1 VNSSA
6 SVLPYEQTGAF
17 SGLVIDYLNAA
28 PALQSM
34 YHAEPNMNGLREA
47 IAQRRSHT
55 VNRPLLHEVLED
67 LYKKQASQKQKENI
81 QSLLA
86 DTTFT
91 ICTAH
96 QPNIFSGYL
105 YFVYKILQVI
115 RIAETMKTQMPDLHF
130 VPVYYIG
137 SEDNDLEEL
146 GQVKVDG
153 VKMVW
158 QTKQE
163 GAVGRMKVDKALLQL
178 ITQLEGQLGVHPH
191 GAAMVSM
198 LRESYQEGTTIAAA
212 TKSLVDHLF
221 SQYGLLVLDAD
232 DARLKSVMKPVFA
245 NDLVQHDAYRLVT
258 YVGEEMQRQYKVQVN
273 PREINLFYLI
283 DGLRE
288 RIIENNGIYTTES
301 GAIKMT
307 REEILQLLDDHPE
320 CFSPNV
326 VLRALYQESIL
337 PDIAFVGG
345 GSEIAYWL
353 ELKPMFDH
361 FKVPLPALVL
371 RNSFIVAKAEDE
383 QKLKTFGLGITD
395 LFAGEFAL
403 IDKYVKAH
411 SSKVLDTENERAAA
425 TEMFKGLK
433 VKAAAVDQTL
443 VQHIEALETKLDK
456 KLADAGKKI
465 LRAEKRKFETEKSQ
479 LLKLRNKI
487 FPNGTLQERVDNLMP
502 YYAMYGPEFID
513 MLYKHSLSL
522 EQQFTIIAIS

>member
-1 VNSSA
+1 MNSSA

-17 SGLVIDYLNAA
+17 SGLVIDYLNAS
-28 PALQSM
+28 PALKSM
-34 YHAEPNMNGLREA
+34 YHAEPNLNGLREA
-47 IAQRRSHT
+47 IVQRRLHP
-55 VNRPLLHEVLED
+55 VNRPLIYNVFKD
-67 LYKKQASQKQKENI
+67 LYAKQASQKQADNI
-81 QSLLA
+81 QSLLSEN
-86 DTTFT
+86 TFT
-91 ICTAH
+91 VCTAH

-105 YFVYKILQVI
+105 YFVYKILHVI
-115 RIAETMKTQMPDLHF
+115 RIAESMKASMPDLHF

-178 ITQLEGQLGVHPH
+178 IAQLEGQLGVHPY
-191 GAAMVSM
+191 GEALIAL
-198 LRESYQEGTTIAAA
+198 LRESYREGTTIATA
-212 TKSLVDHLF
+212 TKTLVDHLF
-221 SQYGLLVLDAD
+221 SHYGLLVLDAD
-232 DARLKSVMKPVFA
+232 DARLKSVMKPVFI
-245 NDLVQHDAYRLVT
+245 NDLTEHDAYRLVT
-258 YVGEEMQRQYKVQVN
+258 HVGDEMQHQYKVQVN
-273 PREINLFYLI
+273 PREINLFYLV

-288 RIIENNGIYTTES
+288 RIIENNGVYTTES

-307 REEILQLLDDHPE
+307 RQEILQFLDEHPE

-326 VLRALYQESIL
+326 VLRALFQETIL

-361 FKVPLPALVL
+361 FKVPLPALIL
-371 RNSFIVAKAEDE
+371 RNSFIVAKTEDE
-383 QKLKTFGLGITD
+383 QKLKTFGLDIAD

-403 IDKYVKAH
+403 IDKYVKKH
-411 SSKVLDTENERAAA
+411 SSKVLDTEAERKAAGR
-425 TEMFKGLK
+425 MFEDLK
-433 VKAAAVDQTL
+433 TKAAAVDQTL
-443 VQHIEALETKLDK
+443 VQHIHALETKLDK
-456 KLADAGKKI
+456 KLVDAGKKI

-487 FPNGTLQERVDNLMP
+487 FPNGTLQERVDNFMP

>member
-1 VNSSA
+1 MNSSA

-28 PALQSM
+28 PALQSL
-34 YHAEPNMNGLREA
+34 YQVAPTAVGLREA
-47 IAQRRSHT
+47 IARRKAHP
-55 VNRPLLHEVLED
+55 VNRPLLHEVFQEQ
-67 LYKKQASQKQKENI
+67 YAGYASPMQKENI
-81 QSLLA
+81 KSLL
-86 DTTFT
+86 DENTFT

-105 YFVYKILQVI
+105 YFVYKILHVI
-115 RIAETMKTQMPDLHF
+115 RIAETMKTEMPELHF

-178 ITQLEGQLGVHPH
+178 IAQLEGQLGVLPH
-191 GAAMVSM
+191 GAAVIAM
-198 LRESYQEGTTIAAA
+198 LRDAYQEGTTIAKA
-212 TKSLVDHLF
+212 TRRLVDQLF
-221 SQYGLLVLDAD
+221 AQYGLLVLDAD
-232 DARLKSVMKPVFA
+232 DARLKSIMKPVFA

-258 YVGEEMQRQYKVQVN
+258 QTGEALQQQYKVQVN
-273 PREINLFYLI
+273 PREINLFYLV

-288 RIIENNGIYTTES
+288 RIILQNSIYTTES
-301 GAIKMT
+301 GAIRMHK
-307 REEILQLLDDHPE
+307 EEILQLLDAHPE

-371 RNSFIVAKAEDE
+371 RNSFIVAKAEDT
-383 QKLKTFGLGITD
+383 QKLHAFGLDIVD

-403 IDKYVKAH
+403 IDKYVKTH
-411 SSKVLDTENERAAA
+411 SDEELDTEAELKAAHQ
-425 TEMFKGLK
+425 MFDDLK
-433 VKAAAVDQTL
+433 AKAAAVDQTL
-443 VQHIEALETKLDK
+443 VQHVEALRAKLDK
-456 KLADAGKKI
+456 QLIGAGKKI
-465 LRAEKRKFETEKSQ
+465 LRAEKRKFETEKIQ
-479 LLKLRNKI
+479 ILKLRNKI
-487 FPNGTLQERVDNLMP
+487 FPNGNLQERVDNFMP
-502 YYAMYGPEFID
+502 YYATYGPEFIS
-513 MLYKHSLSL
+513 MLYEHSLSL
-522 EQQFTIIAIS
+522 EQQFTVIAIS